1 MTSIE
6 TMARKHTIMIATLVA
21 FRMTT
26 ASESTKNSLCAAV
39 QKNYSIDIDIE
50 PKNQMPLHE
59 NCRGFFFSHFYE
71 NTQKFTLSHKN
82 PRDKNIPFYEGNRM
96 RLKRT
101 IPFILEVVLCS
112 KTNSRQDW

>member
-1 MTSIE
+1 MISIG
-6 TMARKHTIMIATLVA
+6 TMVRKHTIMIAMQALSK
-21 FRMTT
+21 MTT
-26 ASESTKNSLCAAV
+26 ASESMKNFLCVAV
-39 QKNYSIDIDIE
+39 QKNYSIDIETKSKCLCTKIA
-50 PKNQMPLHE
+50 
-59 NCRGFFFSHFYE
+59 GAFSLPIFHE

-112 KTNSRQDW
+112 KTNLRPDW

>member
-6 TMARKHTIMIATLVA
+6 TMARKHTIMIATQVA

-59 NCRGFFFSHFYE
+59 NCRGFFFSHFSRKYTKIHTF
-71 NTQKFTLSHKN
+71 TQKP
-82 PRDKNIPFYEGNRM
+82 PR
-96 RLKRT
+96 
-101 IPFILEVVLCS
+101 
-112 KTNSRQDW
+112 